1 MSPLTDGATLVLAM
15 LFFNNVASLLSI
27 ICVFK
32 NPGPPRFKKRMHTN
46 SCCFFNSICGID
58 KGVNFMLPGD
68 QIGAVTGLVPALL
81 SQCTEFAFLF
91 RHLEGHLH
99 ARPARLRA
107 ALPLA
112 GCDAK
117 TRYVG

>member
-1 MSPLTDGATLVLAM
+1 
-15 LFFNNVASLLSI
+15 
-27 ICVFK
+27 
-32 NPGPPRFKKRMHTN
+32 
-46 SCCFFNSICGID
+46 
-58 KGVNFMLPGD
+58 MLPGD

-99 ARPARLRA
+99 ARPVRLRA

-117 TRYVG
+117 TRYAG